1 MDFIESVPKFK
12 RKDMIMVVV
21 DRFTKFANFMVVF
34 QALFGYL
41 LPHREWSTQKCSPM
55 IVVENMITT
64 RIQMDK
70 FL

>member
-1 MDFIESVPKFK
+1 
-12 RKDMIMVVV
+12 MIMVVV
-21 DRFTKFANFMVVF
+21 DRFTKFGNFMVVF

-41 LPHREWSTQKCSPM
+41 LPQREWSTHKCRPM
-55 IVVENMITT
+55 VVVENMITT